1 MATLKKPKASNKSP
15 PTIKIGSGGGA
26 KKSNTAPT
34 KKDSKKEVKS
44 VSDFFGTAPVKPTTR
59 STRSDR
65 SSEKPGHLGKRQVQD
80 DEGEEIS
87 TVPESPTEDI
97 FNDEAVAL
105 ALQEAEELE
114 MQIERVCQPFLSQ
127 FFFLATFLHNSTIP
141 PHFFSE

>member
-15 PTIKIGSGGGA
+15 PTIKKGSGGGA
-26 KKSNTAPT
+26 KKSNTTPT
-34 KKDSKKEVKS
+34 KKDRKKEVKL
-44 VSDFFGTAPVKPTTR
+44 VSDFFGTAPIKRTTR

-65 SSEKPGHLGKRQVQD
+65 SSEKPGHLGKQQVQD

-114 MQIERVCQPFLSQ
+114 MQIERVRQPFLSQ
-127 FFFLATFLHNSTIP
+127 FFS
-141 PHFFSE
+141 